1 MNRNELMRIVAR
13 ASLSEADCTETSY
26 SELLQFLGELARTG
40 KLRDI
45 SDAYSILA
53 RESDFHAKYLL
64 GAVPLLLLTDYAPL
78 SGTATYSELSEW
90 SVANPGWMELVSQAL
105 PDPTY
110 FEEQVDSVVRS
121 MSEWSE
127 QRRAGS

>member
-1 MNRNELMRIVAR
+1 MNRTELMRIVAG
-13 ASLSEADCTETSY
+13 ASFSDADRTETSY
-26 SELLQFLGELARTG
+26 SELSQFLGDLARTG

-45 SDAYSILA
+45 SGAYSILA
-53 RESDFHAKYLL
+53 RENDLHARYLL
-64 GAVPLLLLTDYAPL
+64 EAVPLLLMTDYAPL
-78 SGTATYSELSEW
+78 CGTATYSELSEW

-121 MSEWSE
+121 VSEWSA